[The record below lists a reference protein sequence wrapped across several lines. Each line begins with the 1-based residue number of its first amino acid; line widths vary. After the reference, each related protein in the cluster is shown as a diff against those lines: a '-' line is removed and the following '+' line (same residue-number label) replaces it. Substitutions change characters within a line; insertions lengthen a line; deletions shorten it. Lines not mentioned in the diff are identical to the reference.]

1 MIIFQITVE
10 RLDAVVRH
18 LPELIHR
25 GTQQVA
31 VMRHDNDR
39 AIKTRQGFGECLTH
53 FQIKVVGRL
62 IKQQQIGL
70 LPGHQRQ
77 CQARL
82 LASGKAPHFTKGI
95 IPLKAEA
102 TEKVANFLVAGG
114 GGKPLYMDKR
124 RHRRIKPFQLVLG
137 KVADSQMLPGDTL
150 ARQQR
155 QFTGQG
161 FDQGRF
167 TGAIG
172 SEQPDPLARQ

>member
-1 MIIFQITVE
+1 MIILQITIE
-10 RLDAVVRH
+10 RLDSVISH
-18 LPELIHR
+18 LPELIHS

-31 VMRHDNDR
+31 VMRYDNNR
-39 AIKTRQGFGECLTH
+39 AIETRQGFGERLTH

-62 IKQQQIGL
+62 VKQQQVGF
-70 LPGHQRQ
+70 LPSHQRQ

-102 TEKVANFLVAGG
+102 TEKVANLLVAGS
-114 GGKPLYMDKR
+114 GGKPLYMNKR
-124 RHRRIKPFQLVLG
+124 RHCGIKPFQLMLG

-155 QFTGQG
+155 
-161 FDQGRF
+161 
-167 TGAIG
+167 
-172 SEQPDPLARQ
+172 